1 MSPTLSRRIWSAK
14 KRRFARPR
22 ARARHEVG
30 GILVKRSR
38 IPRMAEDNRR
48 SRWTEIALLGAL
60 GVMLV
65 ATNRWITFIDDET
78 SIITTAA
85 QPLRATL
92 HAFWIGEGLH
102 EHPPL
107 YDVLLHFWL
116 SITRDAWGALRLPA
130 IACYLLGLWL
140 LARAAEEIGGRRGAW
155 AVLWIGAL
163 WPFGFHYGR
172 LAAWYSFCFLMVA
185 WLTLAYLR
193 LLRQPNSWLW
203 CGFLMSAAALIY
215 TNYFGWAFL
224 GCLAADYIVRKRGAR
239 LRALGVAGACTLFL
253 AIAYLPLWRPF
264 LNELRNGTSFAQ
276 PFTTKCLL
284 GGFHLY
290 NAFVSESAAPWVLWL
305 GIPAVICVAACLAL
319 VLIHA
324 PPEAR
329 KFLLYALVLIAAM
342 AALSI
347 ISAKRM
353 LPVTAWLLLPVSVA
367 AGAMTRGGRGGAR
380 LALIGSL
387 AGIAAI
393 GWFGIFS
400 REYYSAPRFIEP
412 WGQVAAEAAARAE
425 SGSFIVGNNPSFFF
439 YLSYALPAQPQAM
452 GESDVTHV
460 WQPSNSY
467 GVFDAG
473 DWIDARFSHRGH
485 VYFVRGAPGPLRAG
499 PAWDAEQWLDRRC
512 RLESEK
518 QMLRDPASSLK
529 AGFFPELGDL
539 PWRVRIREYTCGSGG
554 RASL

>member
-1 MSPTLSRRIWSAK
+1 
-14 KRRFARPR
+14 
-22 ARARHEVG
+22 
-30 GILVKRSR
+30 
-38 IPRMAEDNRR
+38 MAEDNRR
-48 SRWTEIALLGAL
+48 SHWVKFLPLVLLVAV

-116 SITRDAWGALRLPA
+116 SITRGAWGALRLPA

-155 AVLWIGAL
+155 AVLWMGAL

-172 LAAWYSFCFLMVA
+172 LAAWYSFCFMLVA

-193 LLRQPNSWLW
+193 LLRHPSLWRW
-203 CGFLMSAAALIY
+203 CGFFAGAAALIY

-224 GCLAADYIVRKRGAR
+224 GCLAADYILRKRGAR
-239 LRALGVAGACTLFL
+239 LRAVGMIGACTLFL

-264 LNELRNGTSFAQ
+264 LFELRNGTSFTQ
-276 PFTTKCLL
+276 PYTTKILL

-290 NAFVSESAAPWVLWL
+290 NLFVSESAAPWFLWL
-305 GIPAVICVAACLAL
+305 GIPAGTCVAACLAL
-319 VLIHA
+319 VVIHA
-324 PPEAR
+324 PSEAR
-329 KFLLYALVLIAAM
+329 KFLFYAVLLVAAM
-342 AALSI
+342 AALGI

-353 LPVTAWLLLPVSVA
+353 LPVAAWLLLPVAVA
-367 AGAMTRGGRGGAR
+367 AGTIPRGRAR
-380 LALIGSL
+380 MVLIGSL
-387 AGIAAI
+387 AGIAAF

-400 REYYSAPRFIEP
+400 REYYSAQRFIEP
-412 WGQVAAEAAARAE
+412 WGQVAAEAAGRSQ
-425 SGSFIVGNNPSFFF
+425 SGSLSSTTIIGNNPSFFF
-439 YLSYALPAQPQAM
+439 YLSYALPVLHQ
-452 GESDVTHV
+452 SDGRRE
-460 WQPSNSY
+460 WQPSNTN

-473 DWIDARFSHRGH
+473 DWIGNGH
-485 VYFVRGAPGPLRAG
+485 PLREHIYFVRGAPGPLRAG
-499 PAWDAEQWLDRRC
+499 PAWDAEQWLDGRC
-512 RLESEK
+512 RIESEK
-518 QMLRDPASSLK
+518 QFLRDPATSLK
-529 AGFFPELGDL
+529 AKFFPELGEM

-554 RASL
+554 RGLP